1 MATMM
6 MSTSENVFL
15 SALSK
20 YNVFPE
26 HLRKTIETMNEYLYN
41 FVNLSLVLDSTDGLT
56 CVVTDLM
63 EEFDDLV
70 MVRYGVYNTQGTV
83 IVIVSGG
90 YYTPDQRLEYLSNM
104 FTCFKGAQ
112 FDVEFPTP
120 KGTIIFKRD
129 GDVITEKVK
138 RFINCGPCNSVTL
151 QSIQFVENPIIIT
164 IGANPDSTLGAGIN
178 QKNTNEPGKLVV
190 IPNVWNTF
198 IQNARENGATIK
210 NLDVELSRYVLFPN
224 PTKSNIDSPF
234 YELAKDE
241 IMNEMIQSTAMFIIS
256 RPPPE
261 YGLRVNTGNSIIDIQ
276 FYNDFKNAN
285 KEWYQR
291 GLDKLDEYTKLS
303 NSKGLTTE
311 HYESAA
317 IPIMITNCIGG
328 EYKQGIFGFGPTDKH
343 ARKTLGCLTPESAEL
358 VINYIKKMD
367 KLTPAYDPLGYIMA
381 FI

>member
-1 MATMM
+1 MDTMM

-120 KGTIIFKRD
+120 KGTIIFKKD
-129 GDVITEKVK
+129 GDVITEKVR

-151 QSIQFVENPIIIT
+151 QSIKFVENPIIIT

-178 QKNTNEPGKLVV
+178 QKNTNEPGKLIV

-198 IQNARENGATIK
+198 IENARENDATIK

-358 VINYIKKMD
+358 VIKYIKKMD

>member
-276 FYNDFKNAN
+276 FYNDKNAN

>member
-1 MATMM
+1 MTTMM

-15 SALSK
+15 AALSK

-26 HLRKTIETMNEYLYN
+26 NLRKTIETMNEYLYN

-151 QSIQFVENPIIIT
+151 QSIKFVENPIIIT
-164 IGANPDSTLGAGIN
+164 IGANSDSTLGAGIN

-358 VINYIKKMD
+358 VIKYIKKMD